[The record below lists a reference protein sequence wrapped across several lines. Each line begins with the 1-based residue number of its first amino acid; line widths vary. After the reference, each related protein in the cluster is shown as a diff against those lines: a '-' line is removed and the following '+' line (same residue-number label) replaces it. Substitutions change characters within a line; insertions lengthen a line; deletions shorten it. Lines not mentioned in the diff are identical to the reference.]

1 MSGRASKWFW
11 GEVPW
16 PLAGL
21 RITEEEFLL
30 AVTNM
35 MPDLKGTA
43 VRLYRLRRKQ
53 EVSVSHPGAG
63 SFGDIITQP

>member
-1 MSGRASKWFW
+1 MSGRASKWFL

-30 AVTNM
+30 AVT
-35 MPDLKGTA
+35 
-43 VRLYRLRRKQ
+43 
-53 EVSVSHPGAG
+53 
-63 SFGDIITQP
+63 GDQHDA